1 MQTIEAIKRMILN
14 GSALPSSAVCVLHT
28 SKLQFDER
36 GGRDPYWLLYL
47 VRFTQ
52 YGLPVAQMCQV
63 KGLSYA
69 IRRIWLKTLSR
80 SQTHF
85 GLPNVIYIKLLES

>member
-1 MQTIEAIKRMILN
+1 MILN